1 MTEAIRKKLQ
11 TSLDD
16 CLRQSIMIKLYDP
29 FGEKDILDLEITIT
43 TKKFIDS
50 CVKIYD
56 LTYKFIWV
64 RGEKNIK
71 KNKAYPFQLTDMDNG
86 VIVNK
91 NKITEAMIK
100 LLIMSNE
107 EYKEKRV
114 SGVRPIDCYRVE
126 ILECLYRL
134 NGLHLNSN
142 TIKEYIKHGFVDFD
156 KILDNKKHITIIH
169 QIKTNNLQNV
179 LLLKMTICKKSSSED
194 IKSEWYELEY
204 WWKKV
209 QGNENIKDNKA
220 YPFSKD
226 TDDGVIIQKN
236 EMTREMLKLALGQ
249 NIILSDYTATL
260 KVINKAY
267 GTKVRIPNSS
277 PQEVELKHKSIIDN
291 DLDVYR
297 IEILKCLHILWD

>member
-1 MTEAIRKKLQ
+1 MTETKRKKLHPY
-11 TSLDD
+11 LDD
-16 CLRQSIMIKLYDP
+16 YLRQSTIIKLYEP
-29 FGEKDILDLEITIT
+29 FGENDILDLEITIT

-50 CVKIYD
+50 CVEIYD
-56 LTYKFIWV
+56 LTYKFNWV
-64 RGEKNIK
+64 KGEKNIK
-71 KNKAYPFQLTDMDNG
+71 KNKAYPFQITDMDNG

-107 EYKEKRV
+107 EYNDKRV
-114 SGVRPIDCYRVE
+114 SGVRPINCYRVE

-169 QIKTNNLQNV
+169 QIKTNDLQNV
-179 LLLKMTICKKSSSED
+179 LLLKMTICKKSSSQD
-194 IKSEWYELEY
+194 IKSEWYELKYGWE
-204 WWKKV
+204 KV
-209 QGNENIKDNKA
+209 QGNKNIKENKA
-220 YPFSKD
+220 YPFTND
-226 TDDGVIIQKN
+226 TDDGVIFQKN
-236 EMTREMLKLALGQ
+236 EMTKEMLKLALGQ
-249 NIILSDYTATL
+249 HIILGDYTAIL

-267 GTKVRIPNSS
+267 GTKVRIPKSS
-277 PQEVELKHKSIIDN
+277 PQEVQLKHESIIDN